1 MIKRTLYFGNATY
14 LRKKDDQLIISVP
27 ESKGEN
33 SVLEK
38 SDNEKYEKRTNQN
51 SVPLED
57 IGIVILDHPQ
67 ITITHGVI
75 SALLENNAAIITCD
89 SSHLPVGLVL
99 NLSGNQLQSEKF
111 QFQIEASLPLR
122 KQLWQ
127 QTITAKIRN
136 QAGLLKMRGKPF
148 RNMLLWASKVRSG
161 DPNNLEARAAAYYWK
176 NVFREDLNFFRD
188 REGLPPNNLLNYGYA
203 ILRAIVAR
211 SLVSSGLLSTLGIH
225 HHNRYNAYCLA
236 DDVMEPFRPYVD
248 DVVATIID
256 NGEDFEELYSSTKRQ
271 LLEIA
276 TKEIIIEGKKSP
288 LMVGVHRTTS
298 SLAKCYAGEMR
309 KILYPEIL

>member
-1 MIKRTLYFGNATY
+1 MIKRTLYFGNAAY
-14 LRKKDDQLIISVP
+14 LKKKDDQLIISIP
-27 ESKGEN
+27 EPKPEDPS
-33 SVLEK
+33 LEP
-38 SDNEKYEKRTNQN
+38 SDNQKYEKRSNKN
-51 SVPLED
+51 SVPIED

-75 SALLENNAAIITCD
+75 EALLENNAAIITCD
-89 SSHLPVGLVL
+89 PSHLPTGLVL

-136 QAGLLKMRGKPF
+136 QAGLLKLRGRPF

-161 DPNNLEARAAAYYWK
+161 DPENIEARAAAYYWK
-176 NVFREDLNFFRD
+176 NIFREDLDFFRD

-203 ILRAIVAR
+203 VLRAIVSRA
-211 SLVSSGLLSTLGIH
+211 LVSSGLLPTLGIH

-236 DDVMEPFRPYVD
+236 DDIMEPFRPYID
-248 DVVATIID
+248 DIVATIID

-276 TKEIIIEGKKSP
+276 TKEIIIEEKKSP

-298 SLAKCYAGEMR
+298 SLAKCFAGEIR
-309 KILYPEIL
+309 KIIYPEIL